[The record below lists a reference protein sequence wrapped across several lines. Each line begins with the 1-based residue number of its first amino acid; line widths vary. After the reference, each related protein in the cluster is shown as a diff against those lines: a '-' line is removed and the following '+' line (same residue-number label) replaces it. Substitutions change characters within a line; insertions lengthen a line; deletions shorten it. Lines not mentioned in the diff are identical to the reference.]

1 MIDAERVTEI
11 CRKCRYRGRTVLEE
25 PCRTGIYMIHY
36 SGQCEAFRPSLWAAV
51 KNLIHKAGNK

>member
-1 MIDAERVTEI
+1 MIDAERVTET

-36 SGQCEAFRPSLWAAV
+36 SGQCMAYKPSLRTV
-51 KNLIHKAGNK
+51 IKDLINKAGNK

>member
-1 MIDAERVTEI
+1 MIDAERVTET

-36 SGQCEAFRPSLWAAV
+36 SGQCAAFRPSLRTAIRG
-51 KNLIHKAGNK
+51 LINKVRNK